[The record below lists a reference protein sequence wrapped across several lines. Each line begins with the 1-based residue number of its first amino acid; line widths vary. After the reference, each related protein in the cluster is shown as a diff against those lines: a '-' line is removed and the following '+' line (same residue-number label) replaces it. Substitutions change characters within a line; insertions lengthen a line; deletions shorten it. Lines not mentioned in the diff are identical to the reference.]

1 MEQPYIF
8 KGLMFDVFSGD
19 KTEDLR
25 KRFPQFKMYPEF
37 VDVQGTDLNSIIRY
51 IVAVYDKKGLR
62 VYEESIQKRKRIAS
76 ELVGWKEEDRH
87 IRRIYQDIL
96 ESKNIA
102 VNRMVIRFLKM
113 HKSVRYA
120 SLVAKEEAYF
130 TMLERMMGVDDLKK
144 ADNELFNALESDIE
158 SRITEFLQGDT
169 NKSLTS
175 ELIDEIEFEKLEL
188 RPEDVAKRIRDGAE
202 VVENFNPYED
212 WKPSKMRLV
221 VEH

>member
-1 MEQPYIF
+1 MEAYVF

-19 KTEDLR
+19 NTDDLR
-25 KRFPQFKMYPEF
+25 KKFPQFRMYPEF
-37 VDVQGTDLNSIIRY
+37 VEVPGANLNEIIRY
-51 IVAVYDKKGLR
+51 IVAVYDKRGLR

-76 ELVGWKEEDRH
+76 ELVGWKQENRH
-87 IRRIYQDIL
+87 LRRVHQDIL
-96 ESKNIA
+96 ESKDVA

-144 ADNELFNALESDIE
+144 ADNDLFNSLESDIE

-169 NKSLTS
+169 NRSLTS

-188 RPEDVAKRIRDGAE
+188 RPEDVAKRIRDGIE
-202 VVENFNPYED
+202 VVDLNPYED

-221 VEH
+221 VEHD